1 MKGKGI
7 EREEMW
13 GWRWDKERETKAPWH
28 YKNTERLALK
38 CKSEISSEVP
48 DKFWVFIIFSP
59 FPPPPLSNCP
69 ASLNP
74 FLSSSVFQSSISG
87 FVFSILILNKN
98 WAKNKT
104 EKSKPTRVVSWK
116 SGVSEQW
123 SSFFLFVVQIYIF
136 HSFFPLSLSIKTTK
150 RVNFFCPSGWFRL
163 KFSFKAFDP
172 YLRRKRLDLYL
183 VL

>member
-59 FPPPPLSNCP
+59 FPPPPLSNFP

-104 EKSKPTRVVSWK
+104 EKQTHKGGFLKVRCFRTVI
-116 SGVSEQW
+116 Q
-123 SSFFLFVVQIYIF
+123 FFPFCGTNFYFSLLF
-136 HSFFPLSLSIKTTK
+136 SPLSLSKYQNNK
-150 RVNFFCPSGWFRL
+150 EGEFFLSLRL
-163 KFSFKAFDP
+163 I
-172 YLRRKRLDLYL
+172 L
-183 VL
+183 VKIFFHSLWSLFA